1 MASTLVANPWVH
13 VEMAANLVNPKLQC
27 NSRKRRKL
35 RTSSLRA
42 ASRPDWVARSSE
54 QHLRTSS
61 LTGCS
66 VIQSS
71 LANG

>member
-42 ASRPDWVARSSE
+42 ASRPDRVSRSPEATS
-54 QHLRTSS
+54 QDVIAYGMLRYPEF
-61 LTGCS
+61 TG
-66 VIQSS
+66 
-71 LANG
+71 